1 MYKNN
6 PRHVSINNIDKHFNT
21 NIMHGLI
28 FTINITIKN
37 KYCLIFNKTQKLI
50 KQKTNFKITR
60 IFRNLLHGGFQQF
73 CGT

>member
-28 FTINITIKN
+28 FTINITIKTN
-37 KYCLIFNKTQKLI
+37 IASFLI
-50 KQKTNFKITR
+50 KHKN
-60 IFRNLLHGGFQQF
+60 
-73 CGT
+73 